1 MNLVIVFG
9 KIVSNVEF
17 KFIYNRYSSRELK
30 DKTSIATCR
39 IELLNKSIVKVY
51 GYDKIADYM
60 YRKLKV
66 NDNMLIEGKLDSL
79 GNIEIICLN

>member
-1 MNLVIVFG
+1 MNLVIVLG

-17 KFIYNRYSSRELK
+17 KFIYNRYSSKELK

-51 GYDKIADYM
+51 GYDNIADYM
-60 YRKLKV
+60 YRNLKV
-66 NDNMLIEGKLDSL
+66 NDSILIEGKLDSL
-79 GNIEIICLN
+79 CNIEIIYLN